1 MENDDS
7 LNSYSG
13 YRANSKP
20 IHPRY
25 YSTLL
30 PERIS
35 YNSVFDLLGSSK
47 WDVWRAVSR
56 QAYADSPSLSTL
68 WRSFNPQ
75 HIIDPEFQDIAEY
88 SENYNNKLTKE
99 DFEQKYSDSGLKYDP
114 NFTNQLVED
123 ILERKKQRE
132 INEYIIA
139 AGKGGL
145 VEAIGKF
152 GAEIVFGNLSVINIA
167 ASFVPIGGQARWAAA
182 ALKYGILPTTLAKGF
197 VCGAV
202 GQAAIEP
209 FLYNERLTEQRP
221 YDLSD
226 SLINIIESGLF
237 GATLHGLGYSAKYLR
252 DKLYLHSNKLRPEI
266 ETLHPIVDSQL
277 KENIDAVL
285 KETFPQERIIG
296 TEQVDSQIPTSAN
309 ANAENSS
316 LSRLTELQAKKLQL
330 ITAAEQ
336 QYPLYSVQQR
346 KIAELQQHMH
356 DQFGTNGKIEQVP
369 KWFLDILL
377 EEEGK
382 LQQLYQEHINN
393 PEFQEYLTAVKQLDQ
408 QIINNLRRQ
417 QWETKG
423 YDLSPE
429 DLYIA
434 RKQLEEGKHINL
446 ENPQEAESFYH
457 GDDEKFDTSNAAPNL
472 QEHLASLEVDIA
484 HLPEQQKVTYQAEA
498 IKQDV
503 IYQRTEEI
511 LRKVKQGADPSELEE
526 LFKTLA
532 LVDQQLVDKLK
543 TIHKEFVGQER
554 LDLLERDKKI
564 DMFIDDFKNEHFV
577 KKRNNALNLLKMAAI
592 ERFIRNHTN
601 KVAAI
606 KEYLRQVDLRQQ
618 TTAKE
623 LLFGLT
629 RDLEKA
635 GVIHEF
641 GDVRYQ
647 DAIIQELWNISHPD
661 KKPTG
666 SERAMIVAQIIN
678 KWQTAAIN
686 RANLAGGYII
696 PLEGYITK
704 QEHNSLKLREAGYE
718 PWLKFIYP
726 LLDHQKI
733 AKLNDKID
741 YKAIF
746 NNLASS
752 IHLKDTDQYL
762 NIAFTHIKGSN
773 LADVASASR
782 KLHFKS
788 PEAWLAYQKE
798 FGNYV
803 QNDFVDQIISPLIKS
818 RSFIADSIVSNL
830 NILGRSIGVMES
842 MGCNPEL
849 MLQSIKG
856 TFTRELQELATKDPA
871 ISPPSKLAYAEGFE
885 GDSERRTAAY
895 SNVREDSSTASTY
908 KSPAEV
914 EFRRRALK
922 QLAILSNPNS
932 FVNQLDLMLGVKP
945 QIPSVD
951 RILGAYRSWKCMANL
966 GKVVLSSIPDM
977 ITFVSELQNNGIPL
991 MKSYANI
998 LQVSVT
1004 GFNGE
1009 KKKELASLLGVA
1021 VDSLLGHS
1029 HSRFAGEYPVSGGVF
1044 KLTNAFFKL
1053 NFMEWWDNAWK
1064 STVGNLLSHNL
1075 ASQVNKPFNSLYH
1088 NLQILLNR
1096 YGINESN
1103 WHLYQHLVQ
1112 QIENKPYLIPDMALL
1127 PDHLLDQHL
1136 QQQSGNSIIS
1146 PINRDRLKQDL
1157 TNNLRRYLLDRVD
1170 TAIATPH
1177 TAERNAVL
1185 FGNLG
1190 IKAGSPAAAVIKCI
1204 MQFKTFAYTYITR
1217 PLKSVTIDQ
1226 IPTHQ
1231 QIGSGNL
1238 LDLGTWK
1245 DIAKSMRNPTSIKM
1259 LLQLLPG
1266 SIGLGYLSINAKRLF
1281 DGKEWL
1287 DPNEEGVFMAS
1298 LLQGG
1303 GLGLFGDFFF
1313 NEYDSYNN
1321 LLKALAG
1328 TMGSDIIDFGTIVTL
1343 IKNGEVDK
1351 AEELL
1356 KKSLQRNIP
1365 GRNLFYLQPALC
1377 GFHDCHSLN
1386 W

>member
-1 MENDDS
+1 MENDDN
-7 LNSYSG
+7 LNSYAG

-35 YNSVFDLLGSSK
+35 YNSVFDLLGSST
-47 WDVWRAVSR
+47 WDVLGAVSR

-68 WRSFNPQ
+68 WQSFNPQ
-75 HIIDPEFQDIAEY
+75 HITDPELQDIAEY
-88 SENYNNKLTKE
+88 FKTYNNKLTKE
-99 DFEQKYSDSGLKYDP
+99 DFEQKYSDTGLKYDP
-114 NFTNQLVED
+114 NFTETQVED

-167 ASFVPIGGQARWAAA
+167 ASFIPIGRPAMWAAA
-182 ALKYGILPTTLAKGF
+182 SLKYGKLPTTLAKGL
-197 VCGAV
+197 VGGAM
-202 GQAAIEP
+202 GQTAIEP
-209 FLYNERLTEQRP
+209 FLYNERHTEQRP
-221 YDLSD
+221 YDLSN

-237 GATLHGLGYSAKYLR
+237 GATLHGLGYSARYLR
-252 DKLYLHSNKLRPEI
+252 DKLYLHSSKLRPEI
-266 ETLHPIVDSQL
+266 ETLNPIVDSQL
-277 KENIDAVL
+277 KDNIDTVL
-285 KETFPQERIIG
+285 KESSPQENIIE
-296 TEQVDSQIPTSAN
+296 TEQVDSQVPTSTDAN
-309 ANAENSS
+309 IGNSS
-316 LSRLTELQAKKLQL
+316 LSRLSELQAKKLQL

-336 QYPLYSVQQR
+336 QFPSYSAQQR
-346 KIAELQQHMH
+346 QIAELQQHMH
-356 DQFGTNGKIEQVP
+356 DQFGTNGKTEAIP
-369 KWFLDILL
+369 RWFLDILL

-393 PEFQEYLTAVKQLDQ
+393 PEFQEYLIAVKQLDQ

-429 DLYIA
+429 ELYIA

-457 GDDEKFDTSNAAPNL
+457 GDDKKFENNNASPNL
-472 QEHLASLEVDIA
+472 YSNDLKNWNVKQGVSERSVDELREYANSPQFYGDNSSKQKSIQEHLASLESEIA
-484 HLPEQQKVTYQAEA
+484 NLPEQQKVTYQAES

-503 IYQRTEEI
+503 IYQQTEEI
-511 LRKVKQGADPSELEE
+511 LRKIKQGANPSELEE
-526 LFKTLA
+526 LFKTLS
-532 LVDQQLVDKLK
+532 LIDPQLVDELK

-554 LDLLERDKKI
+554 LDLLERDKQI
-564 DMFIDDFKNEHFV
+564 DMFIDDFKKEQFV
-577 KKRNNALNLLKMAAI
+577 KKRNNALNLIKMATI
-592 ERFIRNHTN
+592 ERFVRNHPN

-618 TTAKE
+618 TIANE

-635 GVIHEF
+635 GVLHEY
-641 GDVRYQ
+641 GDIAYEKDV
-647 DAIIQELWNISHPD
+647 IQELWNISHPD

-678 KWQTAAIN
+678 KWQTISIN

-704 QEHNSLKLREAGYE
+704 QQHNSLKLREAGYE
-718 PWLKFIYP
+718 AWLKFIYP
-726 LLDHQKI
+726 LLDLERM
-733 AKLNDKID
+733 AKLNDEID
-741 YKAIF
+741 LRAIF

-762 NIAFTHIKGSN
+762 NIAFTHIKGN
-773 LADVASASR
+773 NVADVASASR

-788 PEAWLAYQKE
+788 AEAWLTYQKE

-803 QNDFVDQIISPLIKS
+803 QNDFVDKFISPLIKS

-849 MLQSIKG
+849 ILQSIKG
-856 TFTRELQELATKDPA
+856 TFTKELQELAIKDPA
-871 ISPPSKLAYAEGFE
+871 I
-885 GDSERRTAAY
+885 
-895 SNVREDSSTASTY
+895 
-908 KSPAEV
+908 
-914 EFRRRALK
+914 LK
-922 QLAILSNPNS
+922 QLAVLSNPNS

-951 RILGAYRSWKCMANL
+951 RILGAYRAWKCMSNL

-977 ITFVSELQNNGIPL
+977 ISFVSELQNNGIPI
-991 MKSYANI
+991 MQSYANI
-998 LQVSVT
+998 LQVAAT
-1004 GFNGE
+1004 GLNGE

-1021 VDSLLGHS
+1021 VDSLIGHS
-1029 HSRFAGEYPVSGGVF
+1029 HSRFAGEYPVSGSIF

-1053 NFMEWWDNAWK
+1053 NCMNWWDNVWK

-1075 ASQVNKPFNSLYH
+1075 ALQVNKPFNSLYH
-1088 NLQILLNR
+1088 NLQTLLNR

-1127 PDHLLDQHL
+1127 PDHLLDQYL
-1136 QQQSGNSIIS
+1136 QQNGNSIVS
-1146 PINRDRLKQDL
+1146 DLNRARLKQDL

-1170 TAIATPH
+1170 TAVATPH

-1185 FGNLG
+1185 LGNLG
-1190 IKAGSPAAAVIKCI
+1190 IKAGSPAAAVIQCI

-1217 PLKSVTIDQ
+1217 PLKSITIDQ
-1226 IPTHQ
+1226 IPLHQ
-1231 QIGSGNL
+1231 QVGSGNL
-1238 LDLGTWK
+1238 LDLATWK

-1259 LLQLLPG
+1259 LFQLLPG

-1281 DGKEWL
+1281 DGKEWIA
-1287 DPNEEGVFMAS
+1287 PNEEGVFMAS

-1328 TMGSDIIDFGTIVTL
+1328 TTGSDIIDFGTVLTL
-1343 IKNGEVDK
+1343 IKNGELDK

-1356 KKSLQRNIP
+1356 KKSLQKNIP

-1377 GFHDCHSLN
+1377 GFHDCHNLN

>member
-1 MENDDS
+1 MENDDN
-7 LNSYSG
+7 LNSYAG

-47 WDVWRAVSR
+47 LDVWRASAR

-68 WRSFNPQ
+68 WQSFNPQ
-75 HIIDPEFQDIAEY
+75 HITDPELQDIAEY
-88 SENYNNKLTKE
+88 FKTYNNKLTKE
-99 DFEQKYSDSGLKYDP
+99 DFEQKYSDTGLKYDP
-114 NFTNQLVED
+114 NFTETQVED

-167 ASFVPIGGQARWAAA
+167 ASFIPIGRPAMWAAA
-182 ALKYGILPTTLAKGF
+182 SLKYGKLPTTLAKGL
-197 VCGAV
+197 VGGAI
-202 GQAAIEP
+202 GQTAIEP
-209 FLYNERLTEQRP
+209 FLYNERHTEQRP
-221 YDLSD
+221 YDLSN

-252 DKLYLHSNKLRPEI
+252 DKLYLHSNKLHPEI

-277 KENIDAVL
+277 KDNIDTVL
-285 KETFPQERIIG
+285 KESSPQENIIE
-296 TEQVDSQIPTSAN
+296 TEQVDSQIPTSGN
-309 ANAENSS
+309 TKAENSS
-316 LSRLTELQAKKLQL
+316 LTTSLAELQAKKLQL

-336 QYPLYSVQQR
+336 QYPLYSAQQR
-346 KIAELQQHMH
+346 QIAELQQHMH
-356 DQFGTNGKIEQVP
+356 DQFGTNGKTEAIP

-429 DLYIA
+429 ELYIA

-446 ENPQEAESFYH
+446 DNPQEAESFYH
-457 GDDEKFDTSNAAPNL
+457 GDDKKFDNNNASPNL
-472 QEHLASLEVDIA
+472 QEHLASLEAEIA
-484 HLPEQQKVTYQAEA
+484 NLPEQQKVTYQAES

-503 IYQRTEEI
+503 IYQQTEEI
-511 LRKVKQGADPSELEE
+511 LRKVKQSANPSELEE
-526 LFKTLA
+526 LFKTLS
-532 LVDQQLVDKLK
+532 LIDPQLVDELK
-543 TIHKEFVGQER
+543 TIHKEFVGQKR

-564 DMFIDDFKNEHFV
+564 DMFIDDFKKEHFV
-577 KKRNNALNLLKMAAI
+577 KKRNNALNLIKMATI
-592 ERFIRNHTN
+592 ERFVRNHPN

-618 TTAKE
+618 TIANE

-635 GVIHEF
+635 GVLHEY
-641 GDVRYQ
+641 GDIAYEKDV
-647 DAIIQELWNISHPD
+647 IQELWNISHPD
-661 KKPTG
+661 KKSTG

-678 KWQTAAIN
+678 KWQTIAIN

-704 QEHNSLKLREAGYE
+704 QQHNSLKLREAGYE
-718 PWLKFIYP
+718 AWLKFIYP
-726 LLDHQKI
+726 LLDFERM
-733 AKLNDKID
+733 AKLNDEID
-741 YKAIF
+741 LRAIF
-746 NNLASS
+746 NNLASN

-762 NIAFTHIKGSN
+762 NIAFTHIKGN
-773 LADVASASR
+773 NVADVVSASR

-803 QNDFVDQIISPLIKS
+803 QNDFVDKLISPLIKS
-818 RSFIADSIVSNL
+818 RSFIADSVVSNL

-871 ISPPSKLAYAEGFE
+871 I
-885 GDSERRTAAY
+885 
-895 SNVREDSSTASTY
+895 
-908 KSPAEV
+908 
-914 EFRRRALK
+914 LK
-922 QLAILSNPNS
+922 QLAVLSNPNS

-951 RILGAYRSWKCMANL
+951 RILGAYRAWNCMANL

-977 ITFVSELQNNGIPL
+977 MTFVSELQNNGIPI
-991 MKSYANI
+991 MQSYANI
-998 LQVSVT
+998 LQVAAT
-1004 GFNGE
+1004 GLNGE

-1021 VDSLLGHS
+1021 VDSLIGHS
-1029 HSRFAGEYPVSGGVF
+1029 HSRFAGEYPVSGSIF

-1053 NFMEWWDNAWK
+1053 NCMNWWDNVWK

-1075 ASQVNKPFNSLYH
+1075 ALQVNKPFNSLYH
-1088 NLQILLNR
+1088 NLQTLLNR

-1127 PDHLLDQHL
+1127 PDHLLDQYL
-1136 QQQSGNSIIS
+1136 QQNGNSIVS
-1146 PINRDRLKQDL
+1146 DLNRTRLKQDL

-1177 TAERNAVL
+1177 TTERNAVL
-1185 FGNLG
+1185 LGNLG
-1190 IKAGSPAAAVIKCI
+1190 IKAGSPAAAVIQCI

-1217 PLKSVTIDQ
+1217 PLKSITIDQ
-1226 IPTHQ
+1226 IPLHQ
-1231 QIGSGNL
+1231 QVRSGNL
-1238 LDLGTWK
+1238 LDLATWQ
-1245 DIAKSMRNPTSIKM
+1245 DIAKSMRNPTS
-1259 LLQLLPG
+1259 
-1266 SIGLGYLSINAKRLF
+1266 
-1281 DGKEWL
+1281 
-1287 DPNEEGVFMAS
+1287 
-1298 LLQGG
+1298 
-1303 GLGLFGDFFF
+1303 
-1313 NEYDSYNN
+1313 
-1321 LLKALAG
+1321 
-1328 TMGSDIIDFGTIVTL
+1328 
-1343 IKNGEVDK
+1343 
-1351 AEELL
+1351 
-1356 KKSLQRNIP
+1356 
-1365 GRNLFYLQPALC
+1365 
-1377 GFHDCHSLN
+1377 
-1386 W
+1386 

>member
-1 MENDDS
+1 MENDDN
-7 LNSYSG
+7 LNSYAG

-47 WDVWRAVSR
+47 LDVWRASAM

-68 WRSFNPQ
+68 WQSFNPQ
-75 HIIDPEFQDIAEY
+75 HIIDPELQDIAEY
-88 SENYNNKLTKE
+88 FKTYNNKLTKE
-99 DFEQKYSDSGLKYDP
+99 DFEQKYSDIGLKYDP
-114 NFTNQLVED
+114 NFTETQVED

-167 ASFVPIGGQARWAAA
+167 ASFIPIGRPAMWAAA
-182 ALKYGILPTTLAKGF
+182 SLKYGKLPATLAKGL
-197 VCGAV
+197 V
-202 GQAAIEP
+202 GEAIGQTAIEP
-209 FLYNERLTEQRP
+209 FLYNERHTEQRP
-221 YDLSD
+221 YDCSN

-277 KENIDAVL
+277 KENIDTVL
-285 KETFPQERIIG
+285 KESSPQENIIE
-296 TEQVDSQIPTSAN
+296 TEQVDSQIPTSGN
-309 ANAENSS
+309 ANAENSPLTTS
-316 LSRLTELQAKKLQL
+316 LAELQAKKLQL

-336 QYPLYSVQQR
+336 QFPSYSAQQR
-346 KIAELQQHMH
+346 QIAELQQHMH
-356 DQFGTNGKIEQVP
+356 DQFGTNGKTEAIP
-369 KWFLDILL
+369 RWFLDILL

-382 LQQLYQEHINN
+382 LQQLYHEHINN

-429 DLYIA
+429 ELYIA

-446 ENPQEAESFYH
+446 ENPQKAESFYH
-457 GDDEKFDTSNAAPNL
+457 GDDKKFENNNASPNL
-472 QEHLASLEVDIA
+472 QEHLASLEAEIA
-484 HLPEQQKVTYQAEA
+484 NLPEQQKVTYQAES

-503 IYQRTEEI
+503 IYQQTEEI
-511 LRKVKQGADPSELEE
+511 LRKIKQGANPSELEE
-526 LFKTLA
+526 LFKTLS
-532 LVDQQLVDKLK
+532 LIDPQLVDELK

-554 LDLLERDKKI
+554 LDLLERDKQI
-564 DMFIDDFKNEHFV
+564 DMFIDDFKKEQFV
-577 KKRNNALNLLKMAAI
+577 KKRNNALNLIKMATI
-592 ERFIRNHTN
+592 ERFVRNHAN

-618 TTAKE
+618 TIAKE
-623 LLFGLT
+623 LLYGIT

-635 GVIHEF
+635 GILHEY
-641 GDVRYQ
+641 GDIAYEKDV
-647 DAIIQELWNISHPD
+647 IQELWNISHPD
-661 KKPTG
+661 KKSTG

-678 KWQTAAIN
+678 KWQTIAIN
-686 RANLAGGYII
+686 RANLAGSYII

-718 PWLKFIYP
+718 TWLKFIYP

-733 AKLNDKID
+733 AKLNEKID
-741 YKAIF
+741 YRAIF

-762 NIAFTHIKGSN
+762 NIAFTHVRGSN
-773 LADVASASR
+773 VADVLSASR

-788 PEAWLAYQKE
+788 AEAWLTYQKE

-803 QNDFVDQIISPLIKS
+803 QNDFVDKLISPLIKS

-856 TFTRELQELATKDPA
+856 TFTKELQELAIKDPA
-871 ISPPSKLAYAEGFE
+871 I
-885 GDSERRTAAY
+885 
-895 SNVREDSSTASTY
+895 
-908 KSPAEV
+908 
-914 EFRRRALK
+914 LK
-922 QLAILSNPNS
+922 QLALLSNPNS

-951 RILGAYRSWKCMANL
+951 RILGAYRAWKCMSNL

-977 ITFVSELQNNGIPL
+977 ISFVSELQNNGIPL
-991 MKSYANI
+991 LQSYANL
-998 LQVSVT
+998 LQVVTT
-1004 GFNGE
+1004 GFNG
-1009 KKKELASLLGVA
+1009 KARKEVGGLLGIA
-1021 VDSLLGHS
+1021 VDSLLSHN
-1029 HSRFAGEYPVSGGVF
+1029 HSRFAGEYPVSGSIF

-1053 NFMEWWDNAWK
+1053 NFMEWWDNTWK

-1075 ASQVNKPFNSLYH
+1075 ASQVNKSFNSLY
-1088 NLQILLNR
+1088 
-1096 YGINESN
+1096 
-1103 WHLYQHLVQ
+1103 
-1112 QIENKPYLIPDMALL
+1112 
-1127 PDHLLDQHL
+1127 
-1136 QQQSGNSIIS
+1136 
-1146 PINRDRLKQDL
+1146 
-1157 TNNLRRYLLDRVD
+1157 
-1170 TAIATPH
+1170 TA
-1177 TAERNAVL
+1177 R
-1185 FGNLG
+1185 
-1190 IKAGSPAAAVIKCI
+1190 K
-1204 MQFKTFAYTYITR
+1204 
-1217 PLKSVTIDQ
+1217 
-1226 IPTHQ
+1226 
-1231 QIGSGNL
+1231 
-1238 LDLGTWK
+1238 
-1245 DIAKSMRNPTSIKM
+1245 
-1259 LLQLLPG
+1259 
-1266 SIGLGYLSINAKRLF
+1266 
-1281 DGKEWL
+1281 
-1287 DPNEEGVFMAS
+1287 
-1298 LLQGG
+1298 
-1303 GLGLFGDFFF
+1303 
-1313 NEYDSYNN
+1313 
-1321 LLKALAG
+1321 
-1328 TMGSDIIDFGTIVTL
+1328 
-1343 IKNGEVDK
+1343 
-1351 AEELL
+1351 
-1356 KKSLQRNIP
+1356 
-1365 GRNLFYLQPALC
+1365 
-1377 GFHDCHSLN
+1377 
-1386 W
+1386 

>member
-1 MENDDS
+1 MISTMENDDS

-30 PERIS
+30 PDRIS

-68 WRSFNPQ
+68 WRSFNPE
-75 HIIDPEFQDIAEY
+75 HMIDPEFQDIAEY

-139 AGKGGL
+139 AGRNGL

-182 ALKYGILPTTLAKGF
+182 ALKYGRLPTTLAKGF

-202 GQAAIEP
+202 GQIAIEP

-252 DKLYLHSNKLRPEI
+252 DKLYLHSNKLRTEI

-277 KENIDAVL
+277 KENIDIVL
-285 KETFPQERIIG
+285 KETSPQERIIG
-296 TEQVDSQIPTSAN
+296 NEQVDSQIPTSAN

-393 PEFQEYLTAVKQLDQ
+393 PEFQEYLIAVKQLDQ
-408 QIINNLRRQ
+408 QIINNLRIQ

-457 GDDEKFDTSNAAPNL
+457 GDDEKFDASNAAPNL

-526 LFKTLA
+526 LFKTLS
-532 LVDQQLVDKLK
+532 LIEPQLVDELK

-564 DMFIDDFKNEHFV
+564 DMFIDDFKKEYFV
-577 KKRNNALNLLKMAAI
+577 KKRNNALNLIKMAAI
-592 ERFIRNHTN
+592 ERFVRNHTN

-606 KEYLRQVDLRQQ
+606 KEYLRQVDLRQE

-641 GDVRYQ
+641 GDINYQ
-647 DAIIQELWNISHPD
+647 DAIIQELWNISHSN

-666 SERAMIVAQIIN
+666 SERAMLLAQIIN
-678 KWQTAAIN
+678 KWQIIAIN
-686 RANLAGGYII
+686 RANLAGGYTI

-718 PWLKFIYP
+718 VWLKFIYP

-733 AKLNDKID
+733 AKLNDKMD

-752 IHLKDTDQYL
+752 IHLKDTDHYL

-788 PEAWLAYQKE
+788 PEAWLAYQKK

-803 QNDFVDQIISPLIKS
+803 ENDLVDKIITPLIKS

-830 NILGRSIGVMES
+830 NILGQSIGMMES

-871 ISPPSKLAYAEGFE
+871 I
-885 GDSERRTAAY
+885 
-895 SNVREDSSTASTY
+895 
-908 KSPAEV
+908 
-914 EFRRRALK
+914 LK
-922 QLAILSNPNS
+922 QLAVLNNPNS
-932 FVNQLDLMLGVKP
+932 FTNQLDLMLGVKP

-977 ITFVSELQNNGIPL
+977 ISFVSELQNNGIPL

-998 LQVSVT
+998 LQVAIT

-1064 STVGNLLSHNL
+1064 STMGNLLSHNL

-1088 NLQILLNR
+1088 NLQTLLNR

-1103 WHLYQHLVQ
+1103 WHLFQHLVQ

-1127 PDHLLDQHL
+1127 PDHVLKEHL
-1136 QQQSGNSIIS
+1136 QLQSAKNAIS
-1146 PINRDRLKQDL
+1146 SLDITRFKQDL

-1217 PLKSVTIDQ
+1217 PLKSITIDQ

-1259 LLQLLPG
+1259 LFQLLPG

-1328 TMGSDIIDFGTIVTL
+1328 TMGSDVIDFGTIVTL

-1351 AEELL
+1351 AEELF

-1377 GFHDCHSLN
+1377 GFHECKGLN